1 VERIENLQISISLR
15 QHGSMAVMSAATTT
29 GLRAVDTDLFAAE
42 DRARLP
48 GGLMMPI
55 RMTVV
60 RLPGGGVLVHSP
72 TPLRDGL
79 AEAVAALGPVRVLVA
94 PSLLHHVSAG
104 AWHARF
110 PEATLWG
117 APGLRRKRPDLAI
130 GAMFDEVTP
139 PWADTFTPLALGGC
153 PSLNEVVFFHAASRS
168 LVCSDLLFNVR
179 APEGWAMKLVLT
191 LAGTR
196 GRLAMSRAWRRYGR
210 DRAALRASLE
220 QMLAWRFARVLPG
233 HGDVFE
239 APDAPAA
246 CRAAL
251 AWAFGG

>member
-1 VERIENLQISISLR
+1 
-15 QHGSMAVMSAATTT
+15 MARMTPATT
-29 GLRAVDTDLFAAE
+29 
-42 DRARLP
+42 ARLRSLGSDLYTADDRVRLP
-48 GGLMMPI
+48 AGVSLPL

-60 RLPGGGVLVHSP
+60 RLPDGGVLVHSP
-72 TPLRDGL
+72 TPLREGL

-117 APGLRRKRPDLAI
+117 ATGLPRKRPDLSI
-130 GAMFDEVTP
+130 GATFDEVTP
-139 PWADTFTPLALGGC
+139 PWATAFTPLALGGC
-153 PSLNEVVFFHAASRS
+153 PTLNEVVFFHAASRS

-179 APEGWAMKLVLT
+179 APEGWATKLVLT

-196 GRLAMSRAWRRYGR
+196 GRLGMSRAWRRYAR

-220 QMLAWRFARVLPG
+220 QMLEWPFERVLPG
-233 HGDVFE
+233 HGDVLE
-239 APDAPAA
+239 ATNAPAA
-246 CRAAL
+246 SRAAL
-251 AWAFGG
+251 AWALRP

>member
-1 VERIENLQISISLR
+1 
-15 QHGSMAVMSAATTT
+15 MAVMSTDRTSDLT
-29 GLRAVDTDLFAAE
+29 SELRAVGADLFTSE

-48 GGLMMPI
+48 GGVMLPI

-60 RLPGGGVLVHSP
+60 RLPSGGVLVHSP

-79 AEAVAALGPVRVLVA
+79 ADAVAALGPVRVLVA
-94 PSLLHHVSAG
+94 PSLEHHMSAA

-117 APGLRRKRPDLAI
+117 APGLRRKQPALAI
-130 GAMFDEVTP
+130 GATFDEVVP
-139 PWADTFTPLALGGC
+139 PWAEAFTPLALGGC
-153 PSLNEVVFFHAASRS
+153 PALNEIVFFHAASGT
-168 LVCSDLLFNVR
+168 LVCSDLLFNIR
-179 APEGWAMKLVLT
+179 TPEGWATKLVLT
-191 LAGTR
+191 LMGTR
-196 GRLAMSRAWRRYGR
+196 GRLAMSRLWRRYGR

-220 QMLAWRFARVLPG
+220 QMLAWKFTRLLPA

-251 AWAFGG
+251 AWAFEP